1 MHHKTS
7 FLSIFL
13 LVLFCFYS
21 CSNGQNPFEV
31 LKGEQASIESIY
43 VNSTLAKN
51 SYARGQN
58 LDFSNLVVRACF
70 SDGSEKSVKI
80 GQENIL
86 GYDCMQLGEQEL
98 TIFVEYNGK
107 KVYANWTVT
116 VRQAIPV
123 KLIIKSLPTK
133 TEYSEFEQFDS
144 SGLEVVVQNSDG
156 TEFLATESELI
167 FTFDHPIAGEKTVF
181 VHYQNLSESFK
192 IFVE

>member
-1 MHHKTS
+1 MHHKNS
-7 FLSIFL
+7 FLSTFL
-13 LVLFCFYS
+13 VVLFCFYS

-31 LKGEQASIESIY
+31 LKGEQVSIESIY

-51 SYARGQN
+51 SYARGQK

-70 SDGSEKSVKI
+70 SDGSEKPVKI

-107 KVYANWTVT
+107 KVSTSWTVT
-116 VRQAIPV
+116 VWQAIPV
-123 KLIIKSLPTK
+123 KLIIKSLPSK

-144 SGLEVVVQNSDG
+144 SGLEVAIQNSDG
-156 TEFLATESELI
+156 TEFLPNKDELI
-167 FTFDHPIAGEKTVF
+167 FTFDPHIAGEKTVF

-192 IFVE
+192 IFVK